1 MRRPALPRPSAHP
14 LTAVLLVAAL
24 VALLAGCG
32 DSDEDATP
40 SPTPSASASSSP
52 TPTASPA
59 PRDPLTG
66 LALVRG
72 PVVAVKVDN
81 SVLARPYHRGLE
93 QAAVVYQELVEGG
106 ATRFMAVFE
115 SARATRE
122 VGPIRS
128 ARESDL
134 DILRAYGKPAL
145 AFSGAQSGVLAI
157 VASAVRAGRLVDASY
172 DRVPSLYRLG
182 EFRRDARNF
191 FAVPAR
197 LGESRGGSEPRDIGW
212 VFGPPATG
220 VPTRLARATF
230 SPQATVSLR
239 YDAGAAA
246 WTVSQGGRVLPVTPA
261 NVVVQFVT
269 VQRSRFHDVNGMNTP
284 LTVTTGSGK
293 AVVLRDGR
301 RFSATWR
308 RSGNGP
314 TRLLAGP
321 GRDVPLRPGKTL
333 VLLVPKAGGLT
344 FG

>member
-1 MRRPALPRPSAHP
+1 MRHRKAGTAL
-14 LTAVLLVAAL
+14 VLLLTTIL
-24 VALLAGCG
+24 VATGCSGGDEAAG
-32 DSDEDATP
+32 P
-40 SPTPSASASSSP
+40 SPTPTGTPSATPTTSP
-52 TPTASPA
+52 TSG

-66 LALVRG
+66 LAPVDG
-72 PVVAVKVDN
+72 PVVAVKIDN
-81 SVLARPYHRGLE
+81 GVLARPYHRGLE
-93 QAAVVYQELVEGG
+93 QAAVMYQELVEGG

-115 SARATRE
+115 SARATKE

-134 DILRAYGKPAL
+134 EILRAYGKPAL
-145 AFSGAQSGVLAI
+145 SFSGAQSGVLAI

-182 EFRRDARNF
+182 ERRRDARNF

-212 VFGPPATG
+212 RFGAAATG
-220 VPTRLARATF
+220 TPTRLARAAF
-230 SPQATVSLR
+230 SPHSTVSLR
-239 YDAGAAA
+239 YDTAGAD
-246 WTVSQGGRVLPVTPA
+246 WVVSQGGRVVPFSPE

-269 VQRSRFHDVNGMNTP
+269 VKRSRFHDVNGMNSP
-284 LTVTTGSGK
+284 LTITTGRGK

-301 RFSATWR
+301 RFSATWIR
-308 RSGNGP
+308 DGYGP

-321 GRDVPLRPGKTL
+321 GRDLPLRPGKTL
-333 VLLVPKAGGLT
+333 VLLVPRTGGLS